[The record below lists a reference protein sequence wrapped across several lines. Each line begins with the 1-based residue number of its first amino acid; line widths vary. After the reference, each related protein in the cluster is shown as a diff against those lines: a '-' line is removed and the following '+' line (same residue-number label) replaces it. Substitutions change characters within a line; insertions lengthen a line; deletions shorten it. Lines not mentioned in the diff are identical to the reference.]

1 LAKTLSTI
9 AALVGLGAALAGCA
23 ADAGTPPAAPA
34 ETAEGLAVLALDQR
48 GAIGEVAV
56 TPLRIEEDSR
66 CPTGVQC
73 IQAGTVR
80 VAVRIE
86 AGAARRDIVLTLAE
100 PLALDRGRRLTLAA
114 VCPYPH
120 HPGTIGPAAYRFTFA
135 LGRDGAPPQPAVAC
149 LS

>member
-1 LAKTLSTI
+1 MTL
-9 AALVGLGAALAGCA
+9 ALAGCA
-23 ADAGTPPAAPA
+23 ADAGAPPPRTEA
-34 ETAEGLAVLALDQR
+34 AEGLAVLALEER
-48 GAIGEVAV
+48 GAIGGVAV

-86 AGAARRDIVLTLAE
+86 EGRARRDAVLTLAE
-100 PLALDRGRRLTLAA
+100 PLGLDGGRRLTLAA

-120 HPGTIGPAAYRFTFA
+120 HPGTIAPAAYRFTFV
-135 LGRDGAPPQPAVAC
+135 LGRDGAAAQPAIAC
-149 LS
+149 SP